1 MPQFRTD
8 FCRAEQHG
16 GVAVVTAG
24 VHGAGLG
31 RFIGQIARFGNRQG
45 VHIGPQGDGF
55 AWTRAGEN
63 SDHAAWRKPRYRQAH
78 ALQLGGYLVAGFRFC
93 PGHFGAGMDV
103 PAPGNDL
110 ILVLFGEVSYFH
122 SSIAAL
128 HFFMEVYPYHNCWSV
143 IMKGAN
149 PQRCLLRRGRRPDE
163 QGKIAGRRSEV
174 FGALS

>member
-31 RFIGQIARFGNRQG
+31 RFIGQIARFGNRQR

-55 AWTRAGEN
+55 ARPLAGEN

-78 ALQLGGYLVAGFRFC
+78 ALQLGCYFIAGCLFC
-93 PGHFGAGMDV
+93 PGDFGAGMDF

-110 ILVLFGEVSYFH
+110 LFVLFGKGSYIHFLLPPFIFYG
-122 SSIAAL
+122 SI
-128 HFFMEVYPYHNCWSV
+128 S
-143 IMKGAN
+143 
-149 PQRCLLRRGRRPDE
+149 
-163 QGKIAGRRSEV
+163 
-174 FGALS
+174 LS